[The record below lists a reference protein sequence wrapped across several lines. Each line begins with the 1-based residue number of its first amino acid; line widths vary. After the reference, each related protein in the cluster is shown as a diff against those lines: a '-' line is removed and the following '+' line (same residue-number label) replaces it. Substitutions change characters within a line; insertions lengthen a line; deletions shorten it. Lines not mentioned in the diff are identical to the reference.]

1 MTPTQRSF
9 IVLFCLPFLGLYPT
23 ETVAQTGLDNEIQI
37 LQRLAEERYA
47 EGDLE
52 RAAATYEEIAG
63 KATGPRE
70 QAKALLMAAWLMQ
83 LSGREDEALTSM
95 TRSLRLAPEQTYD
108 ASLYNREFELLY
120 KQALDIALK
129 ERRRES
135 AEKTQAAVTK
145 MSSGDDSHARLLL
158 EAATELDPDNPSALY
173 NLALLDLQA
182 GAGRTALADFERV
195 ISLTYKETGADT
207 VELRAKALASLG
219 VIYQQ
224 LGNPED
230 AEQSYLEATRA
241 NPREATAWTN
251 LGLLQFRLGRFDVAS
266 TTLERAHELRPDNRD
281 VTWSLA
287 QSLLE
292 SGRADQAATTLKT
305 ALQRHPDDAQMWQ
318 QLGRIEKS
326 RGEVTAA
333 IQALERSVD
342 ADGENQS
349 DTAARSAILLS
360 NIYLEQEDAEA
371 ALTAANRAVG
381 WNRDDPEAWSVL
393 GQAQRAADQLAP
405 ATASFGRAAELEPD
419 SLDRQM
425 ILGDTL
431 LANHQLAQAE
441 SAYLRALTLDPNS
454 SEANANLEAVRSR
467 VANERAIV
475 AGKARPRK
483 PISPKKVGL
492 EFAGID
498 YKNLQLRGALVKQV
512 NKKSPAARAGLR
524 KGDLILW
531 IGDYSV
537 LSDKD
542 FFQYLKRSPPGDSL
556 DIEYLRDGR
565 IHDVELQLR

>member
-1 MTPTQRSF
+1 
-9 IVLFCLPFLGLYPT
+9 
-23 ETVAQTGLDNEIQI
+23 
-37 LQRLAEERYA
+37 
-47 EGDLE
+47 
-52 RAAATYEEIAG
+52 
-63 KATGPRE
+63 
-70 QAKALLMAAWLMQ
+70 
-83 LSGREDEALTSM
+83 
-95 TRSLRLAPEQTYD
+95 
-108 ASLYNREFELLY
+108 
-120 KQALDIALK
+120 
-129 ERRRES
+129 
-135 AEKTQAAVTK
+135 
-145 MSSGDDSHARLLL
+145 
-158 EAATELDPDNPSALY
+158 
-173 NLALLDLQA
+173 
-182 GAGRTALADFERV
+182 
-195 ISLTYKETGADT
+195 
-207 VELRAKALASLG
+207 
-219 VIYQQ
+219 
-224 LGNPED
+224 
-230 AEQSYLEATRA
+230 
-241 NPREATAWTN
+241 
-251 LGLLQFRLGRFDVAS
+251 
-266 TTLERAHELRPDNRD
+266 
-281 VTWSLA
+281 
-287 QSLLE
+287 
-292 SGRADQAATTLKT
+292 
-305 ALQRHPDDAQMWQ
+305 MWQ

-371 ALTAANRAVG
+371 ALAAAHRAVG
-381 WNRDDPEAWSVL
+381 WNRNDPEAWSVL

-431 LANHQLAQAE
+431 LANQQLAQAE

-483 PISPKKVGL
+483 PIAPKKIGL

-542 FFQYLKRSPPGDSL
+542 FFQYLRRSPPGDSL

-565 IHDVELQLR
+565 IQDVELQLR